1 MTDKLEKRIAKLE
14 KENLDLT
21 NYVNWLGSD
30 VFILRQELEELKC
43 NVDGLYW
50 EVEGQRNE

>member
-21 NYVNWLGSD
+21 NYVNGLGAD
-30 VFILRQELEELKC
+30 VFFLKQELEEFKGK
-43 NVDGLYW
+43 VDGLSW
-50 EVEGQRNE
+50 EVEYIAQ